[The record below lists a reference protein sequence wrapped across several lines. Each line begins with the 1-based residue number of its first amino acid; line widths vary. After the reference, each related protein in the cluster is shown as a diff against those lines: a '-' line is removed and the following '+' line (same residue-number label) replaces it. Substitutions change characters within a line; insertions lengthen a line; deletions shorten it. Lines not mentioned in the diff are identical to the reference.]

1 MIRSG
6 RNIRPLAA
14 LAAAAALIVPVGLVS
29 APTQAASTYDP
40 KPTKSGA
47 AWLSDQV
54 TDGLVHNDQFDFDDV
69 GLSIDVAL
77 GLDAAGKKPTVVKAI
92 TKAVG
97 KNVAFYT
104 AFAPSVYAGPTAK
117 AAVFA
122 HSQDKNPHA
131 FGGVDLV
138 KQLEARVAS
147 AAPIT
152 GRIEDAF
159 DPNDEFGGDFANVI
173 GQAYAAQALSV
184 TGSAKA
190 TSATAFLLEQQC
202 DDGYFRQYF
211 TTDKTRS
218 DQSCQGA
225 PRAERGA
232 STDATALAVLALQDV
247 KGGKAKAAIKKAV
260 EWLISRQQRSGGFT
274 DTGKLGVYNTN
285 STGLAGWALG
295 EAGATKQAEFTA
307 GAVRALQ
314 SEGTNPCTGKV
325 GEALGAIAFDID
337 AWDLAGDKGITTKTS
352 DQWRRATAQALP
364 VLRWAPRAEVKEFTA
379 TAPATAPAAS
389 FFKIKLTGTAPGQR
403 VCHTGGGKVEYGYG
417 VRGPVRHADGDT
429 SGRPGDIMRSTLWLG
444 SQHRDVATRVTN

>member
-1 MIRSG
+1 MGKSR
-6 RNIRPLAA
+6 A
-14 LAAAAALIVPVGLVS
+14 LSIVVATAAATLVTGMTS
-29 APTQAASTYDP
+29 APAGAASTYDP
-40 KPTKSGA
+40 APAKSGA
-47 AWLSDQV
+47 TWLSDQV
-54 TDGLVHNDQFDFDDV
+54 TDGLVHNEQYDFDDV

-92 TKAVG
+92 TKAVA

-117 AAVFA
+117 AAVLA
-122 HSQDKNPHA
+122 LSQDKNPHA

-138 KQLEARVAS
+138 KQLEARVATT
-147 AAPIT
+147 APIT

-159 DPNDEFGGDFANVI
+159 DPTDEFGGDYANVI
-173 GQAYAAQALSV
+173 GQAYAAQALSLV
-184 TGSAKA
+184 GSAKA
-190 TSATAFLLEQQC
+190 TSATAFLLAQQC
-202 DDGYFRQYF
+202 DKGYFRQYF
-211 TTDKTRS
+211 TADKTRT

-247 KGGKAKAAIKKAV
+247 KGSKAKAAVKRAV
-260 EWLISRQQRSGGFT
+260 EWLISRQQRNGGFT
-274 DTGKLGVYNTN
+274 DTGKVAPYNTN

-295 EAGATKQAEFTA
+295 VAGATRAAEHAA

-325 GEALGAIAFDID
+325 GDAVGAIAFDLD
-337 AWDLAGDKGITTKTS
+337 AWDAAGDKGITAKTS

-379 TAPATAPAAS
+379 TAPATAPPAS

-403 VCHTGGGKVEYGYG
+403 VCVTGGGKVEYGYG
-417 VRGPVRHADGDT
+417 VRGPVRHVDGEA
-429 SGRPGDIMRSTLWLG
+429 SGRTGDIMRTTVWLG
-444 SQHRDVATRVTN
+444 SRHRDVAVRVTG

>member
-1 MIRSG
+1 MGKSR
-6 RNIRPLAA
+6 A
-14 LAAAAALIVPVGLVS
+14 LSIVVATAAATLVTGMTS
-29 APTQAASTYDP
+29 APAGAASTYDP
-40 KPTKSGA
+40 APAKSGA
-47 AWLSDQV
+47 DWLSDQV
-54 TDGLVHNDQFDFDDV
+54 TDGLVHNEQYDFDDV

-92 TKAVG
+92 TKAVA

-117 AAVFA
+117 AAVLA
-122 HSQDKNPHA
+122 LSQDKNPHA

-138 KQLEARVAS
+138 AQLEARVAT

-159 DPNDEFGGDFANVI
+159 DPTDEFGGDYANVI
-173 GQAYAAQALSV
+173 GQAYAAQALSLV
-184 TGSAKA
+184 GSAKA
-190 TSATAFLLEQQC
+190 TSATAFLLAQQC
-202 DDGYFRQYF
+202 DKGYFRQYF
-211 TTDKTRS
+211 TADKTRT

-247 KGGKAKAAIKKAV
+247 KGSKAKAAVKRAV
-260 EWLISRQQRSGGFT
+260 EWLISRQQRNGGFT
-274 DTGKLGVYNTN
+274 DTGKVAPYNTN

-295 EAGATKQAEFTA
+295 EAGATKQAEHAA

-314 SEGTNPCTGKV
+314 SEGTNPCTGKAGDAV
-325 GEALGAIAFDID
+325 GAIAFDLD
-337 AWDLAGDKGITTKTS
+337 AWDAAGNKGITTKTS

-379 TAPATAPAAS
+379 TAPATAPA
-389 FFKIKLTGTAPGQR
+389 R
-403 VCHTGGGKVEYGYG
+403 VVLQDQADRHGSRAARLRDRRRQGR
-417 VRGPVRHADGDT
+417 VRLRGA
-429 SGRPGDIMRSTLWLG
+429 RPGPPRRRRHLRSTRRHHAHLHVWLG
-444 SQHRDVATRVTN
+444 SQHRDVAVRVTS